1 VFGWLDNEMVPM
13 TRAEAMTVPA
23 VAACRHRI
31 TATLGR
37 LPMRAYAT
45 DDPTDDTPWV
55 GDTDLIT
62 QPDPAEPQFQTMV
75 KTLDDLLFDGTAYW
89 GVTDLSFRD
98 PARPRPKSAVYL
110 PRNCVQVDQDGRVT
124 VDSAFTDWLARV
136 QGRRIVG
143 NGGSEPMPWV
153 LFFAGPHGGLLNFGS
168 RTIRSSVRMDRAA
181 SRAADNPVP
190 SIELHQTNDADMT
203 DTQIKDM
210 LRAWMSARRGEN
222 GGVGYTSSGVE
233 ARALG
238 QQPEQL
244 LIDGRNQQAVEVAR
258 LAGIPA
264 ASIDAGLPG
273 TSLTYANL
281 MDRLRDLV
289 DFGLQPY
296 GVAVTSRLSMNDCLP
311 GSATV
316 RFDYSSLV
324 APTTSAAAAAAP
336 TPARPPSQAAPIPEG
351 TPA

>member
-1 VFGWLDNEMVPM
+1 
-13 TRAEAMTVPA
+13 

-37 LPMRAYAT
+37 LPMRAYAP

-62 QPDPAEPQFQTMV
+62 QPDPAEPQFRTMV

-89 GVTDLSFRD
+89 GVTAAYNGKS
-98 PARPRPKSAVYL
+98 PYQRPKSVVYI
-110 PRNCVQVDQDGRVT
+110 PRNCVQVDDVGRPT
-124 VDSAFTDWLARV
+124 IDTAFTKWLWDTQLRE
-136 QGRRIVG
+136 IVPNRMG
-143 NGGSEPMPWV
+143 WPWV
-153 LFFAGPHGGLLNFGS
+153 LLFEGPHGGLLNFGS

-336 TPARPPSQAAPIPEG
+336 IPARPPSQAAPIPEG